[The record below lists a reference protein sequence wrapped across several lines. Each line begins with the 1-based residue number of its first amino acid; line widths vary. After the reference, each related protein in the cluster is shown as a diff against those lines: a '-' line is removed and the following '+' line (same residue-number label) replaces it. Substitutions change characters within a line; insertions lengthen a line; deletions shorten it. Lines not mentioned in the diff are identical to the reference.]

1 MNLFL
6 DALGWLFTPENWG
19 GASGI
24 SSRLQQHLYFTLA
37 VVAVACVLAFPAG
50 VAIGHT
56 RRGVAVVPMVTASA
70 RALPTLGLLT
80 LVGLWSGLGLVAPFC
95 ALLVLAIPPML
106 AGAYSGITSAE
117 PVTVD
122 EGEWDPSAQTV
133 AVLVAGPQTDP
144 RMFTDFVAKLRTP
157 IARAAI
163 IEAFDPN
170 RPGDPTATIDARE
183 GTRLATRIAAEVT
196 GLAGGPGSEILLCH
210 ALSFPLAVL
219 LGRLLNKYRIVC
231 YEAIGKQW
239 YQRLCALSQSDAQID
254 CVYDDP

>member
-106 AGAYSGITSAE
+106 AGAYSGITSAD

-122 EGEWDPSAQTV
+122 AARAIGLSSWQVLTQVELPAAVPLLLEGLRSTTLQVVATATLAAYTADVGLGRFLFTGLKTRDYAQMIGGALLVVALALVLDLLLVLAKRLVTRELDPSTQIAS
-133 AVLVAGPQTDP
+133 
-144 RMFTDFVAKLRTP
+144 AKESR
-157 IARAAI
+157 
-163 IEAFDPN
+163 
-170 RPGDPTATIDARE
+170 
-183 GTRLATRIAAEVT
+183 
-196 GLAGGPGSEILLCH
+196 
-210 ALSFPLAVL
+210 
-219 LGRLLNKYRIVC
+219 
-231 YEAIGKQW
+231 
-239 YQRLCALSQSDAQID
+239 
-254 CVYDDP
+254 

>member
-122 EGEWDPSAQTV
+122 AARAIGLSSWQVLTQVELPAAVPLLLEGLRSTTLQVVATATLAAYTADVGLGRFLFISLKTRDRAQMIGGALLVVALALVLDLLLVLAKRLITRKLDPSTE
-133 AVLVAGPQTDP
+133 
-144 RMFTDFVAKLRTP
+144 
-157 IARAAI
+157 IASVKESR
-163 IEAFDPN
+163 
-170 RPGDPTATIDARE
+170 
-183 GTRLATRIAAEVT
+183 
-196 GLAGGPGSEILLCH
+196 
-210 ALSFPLAVL
+210 
-219 LGRLLNKYRIVC
+219 
-231 YEAIGKQW
+231 
-239 YQRLCALSQSDAQID
+239 
-254 CVYDDP
+254 

>member
-6 DALGWLFTPENWG
+6 DALGWLFTPANWG

-122 EGEWDPSAQTV
+122 AARAIGLSSWQVLTQVELPAAVPLLLEGLRSTTLQVVATATLAAYTADVGLGRFLFAGLKTRDYAQMIGGALLVVVLALILDLLLVQAKRLITRKLDPSTHIAS
-133 AVLVAGPQTDP
+133 
-144 RMFTDFVAKLRTP
+144 AKESR
-157 IARAAI
+157 
-163 IEAFDPN
+163 
-170 RPGDPTATIDARE
+170 
-183 GTRLATRIAAEVT
+183 
-196 GLAGGPGSEILLCH
+196 
-210 ALSFPLAVL
+210 
-219 LGRLLNKYRIVC
+219 
-231 YEAIGKQW
+231 
-239 YQRLCALSQSDAQID
+239 
-254 CVYDDP
+254 

>member
-37 VVAVACVLAFPAG
+37 VVAVACVLALPAG

-56 RRGVAVVPMVTASA
+56 RRGVAVVPMITASA

-106 AGAYSGITSAE
+106 AGAYAGITSAE

-122 EGEWDPSAQTV
+122 AARAIGLSSWQVLTQVELPAAVPLLLEGLRSTTLQVVATATLAAYTADVGLGRFLFTGLKTRDYAQMIGGALLVVVLALVLDLLLVQAKRLITRKLDPSTQIAS
-133 AVLVAGPQTDP
+133 
-144 RMFTDFVAKLRTP
+144 AKESR
-157 IARAAI
+157 
-163 IEAFDPN
+163 
-170 RPGDPTATIDARE
+170 
-183 GTRLATRIAAEVT
+183 
-196 GLAGGPGSEILLCH
+196 
-210 ALSFPLAVL
+210 
-219 LGRLLNKYRIVC
+219 
-231 YEAIGKQW
+231 
-239 YQRLCALSQSDAQID
+239 
-254 CVYDDP
+254 

>member
-37 VVAVACVLAFPAG
+37 VVAVACVLALPAG

-56 RRGVAVVPMVTASA
+56 RRGVAVVPMVTASV

-117 PVTVD
+117 TVTVD
-122 EGEWDPSAQTV
+122 AARAIGLSSWQVLTQVELPAAVPLLLEGLRSTTLQVVATATLAAYTADVGLGRFLFTGLKTRDYAQMIGGALLVVVLALVLDLLLVQAKRLITRKLDPSTHIAS
-133 AVLVAGPQTDP
+133 
-144 RMFTDFVAKLRTP
+144 AKESR
-157 IARAAI
+157 
-163 IEAFDPN
+163 
-170 RPGDPTATIDARE
+170 
-183 GTRLATRIAAEVT
+183 
-196 GLAGGPGSEILLCH
+196 
-210 ALSFPLAVL
+210 
-219 LGRLLNKYRIVC
+219 
-231 YEAIGKQW
+231 
-239 YQRLCALSQSDAQID
+239 
-254 CVYDDP
+254 

>member
-24 SSRLQQHLYFTLA
+24 SSRLQQHLYFPLA

-122 EGEWDPSAQTV
+122 AARAIGLSSWQVLTQVELPAAVPLLLEGLRSTTLQVVATATLAAYTADVGLGRFLFAGLKTRDYAQMIGGALLVVVLALILDLLLVQAKRLITRKLDPSTHIAS
-133 AVLVAGPQTDP
+133 
-144 RMFTDFVAKLRTP
+144 AKESR
-157 IARAAI
+157 
-163 IEAFDPN
+163 
-170 RPGDPTATIDARE
+170 
-183 GTRLATRIAAEVT
+183 
-196 GLAGGPGSEILLCH
+196 
-210 ALSFPLAVL
+210 
-219 LGRLLNKYRIVC
+219 
-231 YEAIGKQW
+231 
-239 YQRLCALSQSDAQID
+239 
-254 CVYDDP
+254 

>member
-19 GASGI
+19 EASGI

-122 EGEWDPSAQTV
+122 AARAIGLSSWQVLTQVELPAAVPLLLEGLRSTTLQVVATATLAAYTADVGLGRFLFISLKTRDRAQMIGGALLVVALALALDLLLVLAKRLITRKLDPSTE
-133 AVLVAGPQTDP
+133 
-144 RMFTDFVAKLRTP
+144 
-157 IARAAI
+157 IASVKESR
-163 IEAFDPN
+163 
-170 RPGDPTATIDARE
+170 
-183 GTRLATRIAAEVT
+183 
-196 GLAGGPGSEILLCH
+196 
-210 ALSFPLAVL
+210 
-219 LGRLLNKYRIVC
+219 
-231 YEAIGKQW
+231 
-239 YQRLCALSQSDAQID
+239 
-254 CVYDDP
+254 